1 VTSPNPLV
9 APRTGAVGGW
19 DGVWIAEDLGD
30 VLTGVRSGNWIDTS
44 IGGFAASM
52 DALAFVTDP
61 LGTLVSWGVAWLM
74 EHVKP
79 LRDALDW
86 LAGDPAQITA
96 YAQTWHNVAASV
108 RQAGTDLAAAV
119 GRDLAGWTGAA
130 GDAYRGRA
138 GSQAAALGAIGD
150 AAEATGVIVEGAGL
164 VVALVRQLVRDLIA
178 EFVSILAVRL
188 WEWLAEEAGTLGIGT
203 PWVIAQVSTLVA
215 KWAAKITRL
224 LHGLAATLRR
234 LAGKIGELG
243 KLIESLRALIKRS
256 GGVQPGVRVHGG
268 TRSSRPHGNDY
279 EKLDKWSED
288 AYENIRLHDDAD
300 VIAGY
305 LRDAPR
311 IDGSRG
317 FSADEIAQIRRH
329 VFFEEHPI
337 QDYDGVTVTVQRY
350 DASPD
355 MAEAW
360 LRLRTGRQR
369 PEDIALLEHEL
380 AESRYYQSHP
390 GAIYQ
395 EAHAAANQVSNW
407 ERQIPE
413 PTYEDYAEGWAR
425 RGWRS

>member
-1 VTSPNPLV
+1 MTSPNPLV
-9 APRTGAVGGW
+9 APRSGAVGGW

-30 VLTGVRSGNWIDTS
+30 LVTGIRSGNWIDTS

-86 LAGDPAQITA
+86 LAGEPAQITA
-96 YAQTWHNVAASV
+96 YAQTWHNVAASA
-108 RQAGTDLAAAV
+108 RQAGADLTTAV
-119 GRDLAGWTGAA
+119 GRDLAGWTGPA
-130 GDAYRGRA
+130 GDAHRRRA
-138 GSQAAALGAIGD
+138 GSHAAALGAIGD
-150 AAEATGVIVEGAGL
+150 AAEAIGVIVEGAGL
-164 VVALVRQLVRDLIA
+164 VVALVRQLVRDLLA
-178 EFVSILAVRL
+178 EFVSVLAVRL

-203 PWVIAQVSTLVA
+203 PWVVAQVSALVA
-215 KWAAKITRL
+215 KWVAKITKL
-224 LHGLAATLRR
+224 LHALVGTLRR
-234 LAGKIGELG
+234 LAGKIGEVG
-243 KLIESLRALIKRS
+243 KLIEALRAFLKR
-256 GGVQPGVRVHGG
+256 GHPVQPYIRVHGG
-268 TRSSRPHGNDY
+268 SRSSRPRGNDY
-279 EKLDKWSED
+279 EKLDGWAED
-288 AYENIRLHDDAD
+288 AYENIRSNDDVD
-300 VIAGY
+300 SITSH

-311 IDGSRG
+311 VDGTSG
-317 FSADEIAQIRRH
+317 FSVDEIAQIRRH

-337 QDYDGVTVTVQRY
+337 QDYDGITVTLQRY

-360 LRLRTGRQR
+360 LRLRSGHQR

-413 PTYEDYAEGWAR
+413 PTYEDYAEGWR
-425 RGWRS
+425 